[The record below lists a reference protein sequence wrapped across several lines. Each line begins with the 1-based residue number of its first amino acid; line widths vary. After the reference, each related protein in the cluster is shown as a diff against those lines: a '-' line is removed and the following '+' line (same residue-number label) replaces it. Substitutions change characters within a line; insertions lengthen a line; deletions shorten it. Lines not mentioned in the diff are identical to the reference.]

1 MKTARTNHEPD
12 LPKRNVL
19 ITGVTSAAGRHLAML
34 LAADPRIGFILG
46 TAPGPRPQFLA
57 GLDPQRFLY
66 LPTDILHPRQVR
78 DLFNGIPFKEHGIDT
93 VVHLAFVSHPNR
105 LGHRIH
111 RLNVEGTKGLLDR
124 CLDSGRVSKFVFK
137 SSGVV
142 YKLDPTTPVYLDEN
156 ADLNHESA
164 ADQWVQDRVAAE
176 MICCSRMDSAGMD
189 VVILRFASIVGRNMG
204 GQVNAYFDH
213 RVVFR
218 AMGYDPLLNLIHTM
232 DVIEALRLAIVRD
245 TGSGIFNIDGADIA
259 TISSFA
265 ERNGRRCI
273 AVPEPLLG
281 VVNWAMRHLH
291 MTDYHYP
298 VDRDRMRYSCLL
310 DPARARTILGYR
322 PTHDIALRP
331 VPKPGA

>member
-1 MKTARTNHEPD
+1 
-12 LPKRNVL
+12 
-19 ITGVTSAAGRHLAML
+19 
-34 LAADPRIGFILG
+34 
-46 TAPGPRPQFLA
+46 
-57 GLDPQRFLY
+57 
-66 LPTDILHPRQVR
+66 
-78 DLFNGIPFKEHGIDT
+78 
-93 VVHLAFVSHPNR
+93 
-105 LGHRIH
+105 
-111 RLNVEGTKGLLDR
+111 
-124 CLDSGRVSKFVFK
+124 
-137 SSGVV
+137 
-142 YKLDPTTPVYLDEN
+142 
-156 ADLNHESA
+156 
-164 ADQWVQDRVAAE
+164 
-176 MICCSRMDSAGMD
+176 MDSAGMD

-204 GQVNAYFDH
+204 GQLNAYFDNN
-213 RVVFR
+213 VVFR